1 MLPETTR
8 IRHCWSPD
16 IRDICQIF
24 KTIGILTCPPV
35 KAPLLFIITSAA
47 SDVPEVL
54 GILGDLGVD
63 EIVGTFGL

>member
-1 MLPETTR
+1 MLPKTPGIGR
-8 IRHCWSPD
+8 CWSPD
-16 IRDICQIF
+16 IREICQIF
-24 KTIGILTCPPV
+24 KTFGILTCPSV
-35 KAPLLFIITSAA
+35 RAPLLFIITSAA

>member
-8 IRHCWSPD
+8 IDRCWSPD
-16 IRDICQIF
+16 IREMRQMF
-24 KTIGILTCPPV
+24 KTFGIHTCPTAR
-35 KAPLLFIITSAA
+35 APLLFIITSAA

>member
-1 MLPETTR
+1 M
-8 IRHCWSPD
+8 RHCWSPD
-16 IRDICQIF
+16 IREICQIF
-24 KTIGILTCPPV
+24 KTFGNLTCPSLR
-35 KAPLLFIITSAA
+35 APLLFIITSAA

>member
-16 IRDICQIF
+16 IREICQIF
-24 KTIGILTCPPV
+24 KTFGILTCPSV
-35 KAPLLFIITSAA
+35 RAPLLFIITSAA

-54 GILGDLGVD
+54 GTLGDLGVD